1 MARKYRRLSPAQG
14 ASLSTV
20 GLGSGLFAWQLAA
33 NEYPLPLRILLLLFA
48 WFTLCFFSHDLAHHI
63 VGSLGGI
70 RFRYYFLGRSAIRKL
85 KLPLLPRLMNNIPV
99 LVLKIDPKSMAQAS
113 ARARKRMHAS
123 GAIVSMSLPWLIIPE
138 SFAIGPIWG
147 LLFIAFVLG
156 NDIFT
161 LYFSPKTGD
170 LFRARMV
177 KD

>member
-1 MARKYRRLSPAQG
+1 MPQG
-14 ASLSTV
+14 AGLSV
-20 GLGSGLFAWQLAA
+20 GGLGAGLLTWLLAA
-33 NEYPLPLRILLLLFA
+33 SDYPLFIRLLLLLFA
-48 WFTLCFFSHDLAHHI
+48 WFALWFFSHDLAHHV
-63 VGSLGGI
+63 VGRLGGI

-85 KLPLLPRLMNNIPV
+85 KLPLVPRLMGKIPV
-99 LVLKIDPKSMAQAS
+99 LVLKIDPTSMTQAS
-113 ARARKRMHAS
+113 VRSRRWMHAS

-138 SFAIGPIWG
+138 SFALGLVWG
-147 LLFIAFVLG
+147 LLFVALVLG